1 MFLKGQFTPNASLS
15 LLCQRFCYTL
25 ANCWWKSAVMPGYI
39 QWELFSCSYRTHT
52 HWDSSQPKTINEM
65 WEQQRLI
72 MCLFIITFL
81 ILLCWSFTALPYPS
95 LVVNS
100 PKKVVTVTYTHRKW
114 PCSERGD
121 CHFFKLLLLTTLYTT
136 QYIFTTDV
144 LYRTLNHMIGHKP
157 IFTTENNFLFPLE
170 RFVSKKGLV
179 VHTCSTSED
188 INHTHTLWPQLFM

>member
-39 QWELFSCSYRTHT
+39 PWELFSCSYRTHT

-72 MCLFIITFL
+72 MCLFITTFL

-121 CHFFKLLLLTTLYTT
+121 CHFLNYYYLPLYI
-136 QYIFTTDV
+136 YILRSIFLPQMCFTELWIIWLATN
-144 LYRTLNHMIGHKP
+144 R
-157 IFTTENNFLFPLE
+157 FLRLKITFCFLWKDLW
-170 RFVSKKGLV
+170 VKKGWWF
-179 VHTCSTSED
+179 
-188 INHTHTLWPQLFM
+188 THALRQKI